1 MVKKSRGDYKQQLR
15 QQARRTVGTQKH
27 DLTSQ
32 SQYRTDVDKGL
43 AELRRVSAEGGDGK
57 AQRVK
62 NELNYLLNNYLPS
75 YDMRIEQLI
84 DEWRRSGDPSYDPA
98 IRARLR
104 RARQEHMSRSN
115 PF

>member
-1 MVKKSRGDYKQQLR
+1 MARKSRSEYKQNLR
-15 QQARRTVGTQKH
+15 QQATRKVGTPKY

-32 SQYRTDVDKGL
+32 NKYRSDVDKGL
-43 AELRRVSAEGGDGK
+43 SELRRVSAEGGDAK

-115 PF
+115 PY

>member
-1 MVKKSRGDYKQQLR
+1 MVKKSRAEFKQQLR
-15 QQARRTVGTQKH
+15 QQATRKVNTPKY
-27 DLTSQ
+27 DLASQ
-32 SQYRTDVDKGL
+32 TKYRSDVDKGL
-43 AELRRVSAEGGDGK
+43 SELRRVSAEGGDAK

-104 RARQEHMSRSN
+104 RARQEHMSKSN
-115 PF
+115 PY

>member
-1 MVKKSRGDYKQQLR
+1 VDQGLRELR
-15 QQARRTVGTQKH
+15 Q
-27 DLTSQ
+27 
-32 SQYRTDVDKGL
+32 
-43 AELRRVSAEGGDGK
+43 VSAEGGDGK

-84 DEWRRSGDPSYDPA
+84 DEWRRSGDPSYDPG

-104 RARQEHMSRSN
+104 RARQDHMSKSN
-115 PF
+115 PY